1 MHPIAIFFSF
11 HLSPFNDFLTRRQYI
26 MATIIGTVG
35 VFGFDEDQ
43 QGILLESQDID
54 YKPDSKVQRD
64 YRGKKVGI
72 IFYDDQTDVSMKGYI
87 PRDNP
92 TDIKVAQTL
101 VLANAAPDHGLST
114 VASGTNV
121 VTGIKIG
128 LKNEDLASFEVSST
142 IYDF

>member
-1 MHPIAIFFSF
+1 
-11 HLSPFNDFLTRRQYI
+11 

-101 VLANAAPDHGLST
+101 VLANTAPDHGLTSVST
-114 VASGTNV
+114 GTNV

-128 LKNEDLASFEVSST
+128 LKNEALASFEVTST

>member
-1 MHPIAIFFSF
+1 MPGVKLIQTTRTYMKSTQTNCNKVLPESK
-11 HLSPFNDFLTRRQYI
+11 HLTLIERQ
-26 MATIIGTVG
+26 
-35 VFGFDEDQ
+35 Q
-43 QGILLESQDID
+43 ID
-54 YKPDSKVQRD
+54 
-64 YRGKKVGI
+64 
-72 IFYDDQTDVSMKGYI
+72 MKGYI

-92 TDIKVAQTL
+92 TYIKVAQTL

-128 LKNEDLASFEVSST
+128 LKKEDLASFEVSST

>member
-1 MHPIAIFFSF
+1 
-11 HLSPFNDFLTRRQYI
+11 
-26 MATIIGTVG
+26 MATIIGTVDG
-35 VFGFDEDQ
+35 VGLEAEH
-43 QGILLESQDID
+43 QGILLESQDFD

-87 PRDNP
+87 PRESAS
-92 TDIKVAQTL
+92 DIKVAQTL
-101 VLANAAPDHGLST
+101 VLANPAPDHGLST

-142 IYDF
+142 IYDFSVS

>member
-1 MHPIAIFFSF
+1 MES
-11 HLSPFNDFLTRRQYI
+11 HL
-26 MATIIGTVG
+26 
-35 VFGFDEDQ
+35 
-43 QGILLESQDID
+43 D
-54 YKPDSKVQRD
+54 YHHKPHCR
-64 YRGKKVGI
+64 
-72 IFYDDQTDVSMKGYI
+72 
-87 PRDNP
+87 P

>member
-1 MHPIAIFFSF
+1 
-11 HLSPFNDFLTRRQYI
+11 

-35 VFGFDEDQ
+35 IFGLEEDQ
-43 QGILLESQDID
+43 QGILLESQDFD

-87 PRDNP
+87 PRENP
-92 TDIKVAQTL
+92 TDIKTGQTL
-101 VLANAAPDHGLST
+101 VLANAAPDHGLSA
-114 VASGTNV
+114 VESGTNV

-128 LKNEDLASFEVSST
+128 LKNEDLATIEISST

>member
-1 MHPIAIFFSF
+1 
-11 HLSPFNDFLTRRQYI
+11 
-26 MATIIGTVG
+26 MATVLGTVG
-35 VFGFDEDQ
+35 VFGLTEDQ

-64 YRGKKVGI
+64 YRGVKVGI
-72 IFYDDQTDVSMKGYI
+72 IFYDDQVDISMKGYI
-87 PRDNP
+87 PRENP

-101 VLANAAPDHGLST
+101 ALANTVPDHGLAD
-114 VASGTNV
+114 VNSGTNV

>member
-1 MHPIAIFFSF
+1 M
-11 HLSPFNDFLTRRQYI
+11 
-26 MATIIGTVG
+26 
-35 VFGFDEDQ
+35 
-43 QGILLESQDID
+43 
-54 YKPDSKVQRD
+54 QRD

-101 VLANAAPDHGLST
+101 VLANAEPDHGLST
-114 VASGTNV
+114 ASTGTNV

>member
-1 MHPIAIFFSF
+1 
-11 HLSPFNDFLTRRQYI
+11 

-43 QGILLESQDID
+43 QGILLGSQDID

-101 VLANAAPDHGLST
+101 VLANTAPDHGLST
-114 VASGTNV
+114 VATGTNV